1 MSHRFDSNSAESMFI
16 YAGGQLLTAI
26 SQNEFEYHIHEYREE
41 STYTIENRECWL
53 EMRYADRYGM
63 WRIRGRIRR
72 EDCLDYTFTYW
83 LREDSSSM
91 PLVMNLIAEA
101 TDASDIENL

>member
-1 MSHRFDSNSAESMFI
+1 MFNPNSAESMFN
-16 YAGGQLLTAI
+16 YAGNQLLTAI
-26 SQNEFEYHIHEYREE
+26 GQNEFQYHVHEYRGH
-41 STYTIENRECWL
+41 STYTVENRECWL
-53 EMRYADRYGM
+53 EMMFSDRHGM

-83 LREDSSSM
+83 VREDNMNSM
-91 PLVMNLIAEA
+91 PLVTNLIAEA